1 MGETLRE
8 VKNSYGSSLKLCE
21 AAPKPT
27 YQQIFFV
34 WFPNKETTLKDMS
47 G

>member
-8 VKNSYGSSLKLCE
+8 VKNNYGSSLKLCE
-21 AAPKPT
+21 AVLKPI
-27 YQQIFFV
+27 YQHSC